1 MKYNKGEGG
10 YDSELVDRV
19 ILVHTI
25 NVPFSSSRHCSHFL
39 LVRIGKEL
47 YFCLHNLV
55 QNYMTYVTEVAQRQK
70 SMQESGRRDGHER
83 HGGRGMSKQ
92 DSFTSDGGVNV

>member
-10 YDSELVDRV
+10 YDLELVDRV

-55 QNYMTYVTEVAQRQK
+55 QNCMSCVAEVAQRK
-70 SMQESGRRDGHER
+70 KGMQGSGRGDGHKS
-83 HGGRGMSKQ
+83 HGGRGVSTR
-92 DSFTSDGGVNV
+92 DSFTSDDRVNV

>member
-1 MKYNKGEGG
+1 MEYNKGEGG

-55 QNYMTYVTEVAQRQK
+55 QNCMTCVTEVAQGK
-70 SMQESGRRDGHER
+70 KGMQESGSGGGHDHRRE
-83 HGGRGMSKQ
+83 GGVTGSL
-92 DSFTSDGGVNV
+92 FTSDGGANV